1 MKTLIFTV
9 MLAALTAGFAQAGGY
24 GYQSCANSN
33 SKACR
38 DARDAFARHHGGAYP
53 QQYQNHAYNNYNN
66 YNNNRGYWNDHDGDR
81 GHERRHEH
89 HHDRDHDGD

>member
-66 YNNNRGYWNDHDGDR
+66 YNNRGYWNDRDEDR

>member
-24 GYQSCANSN
+24 GYQSCANNN

-53 QQYQNHAYNNYNN
+53 EQYQNHAYNNYNN
-66 YNNNRGYWNDHDGDR
+66 YNNNRYWNDRDEDR